1 MEFLIGI
8 LLISL
13 IIGLFV
19 RKKGDN
25 TMDTLSKGCF
35 YLIVIVGL
43 FLLWWFYY
51 LPINPEIV

>member
-8 LLISL
+8 LLVAL

-25 TMDTLSKGCF
+25 TMDTLSKGC
-35 YLIVIVGL
+35 LWL
-43 FLLWWFYY
+43 FLLVLAFVLYY
-51 LPINPEIV
+51 MWYLGNPEVV